1 MKSKRVEVIHGEIYT
16 GITKTVIE
24 ENEKEN
30 VHVRGEEALER
41 IEASCEIISISARK
55 EGGSSTYETPEQK
68 ITSLKRWEPKKRS
81 RDAFSESEN
90 YYKARKSDEISETG
104 IVCVQD
110 DPESPKMRKVELY
123 EERTNAEAHYRDAPS
138 FPKIDFATQET
149 VCDSSS
155 PKGTFVKTFQPATS
169 KGHLDLYQTEDNTFQ
184 IIKHVNKNKH
194 FGWRLL
200 LECRKALERNPSS
213 YCLGARVS
221 NHPSELLVTMPLIDG
236 NDLLE
241 FINARGYLSLNEAL
255 KIFRDVAEGIAHI
268 HSLGYA
274 HMDVALENVMI
285 EVDSNPEQQIR
296 RAIVIDLDFAIP
308 LDTETGRRHAE
319 KATNKCD
326 GEFHPLITGR
336 AMYMAPELINQ
347 RLRSLRE
354 SCNLRKA
361 DVYSLGVL
369 FYTAWY
375 CEYLSPHGDA
385 WENVKNITTDV
396 PHRDSPSLNELISD
410 MVRPDPEKRPSAMEI
425 QSRLEAMLKLGGGD
439 ENTDTPC
446 CLVH

>member
-1 MKSKRVEVIHGEIYT
+1 MLKPT
-16 GITKTVIE
+16 IE
-24 ENEKEN
+24 
-30 VHVRGEEALER
+30 
-41 IEASCEIISISARK
+41 
-55 EGGSSTYETPEQK
+55 
-68 ITSLKRWEPKKRS
+68 
-81 RDAFSESEN
+81 
-90 YYKARKSDEISETG
+90 
-104 IVCVQD
+104 
-110 DPESPKMRKVELY
+110 MR
-123 EERTNAEAHYRDAPS
+123 RP
-138 FPKIDFATQET
+138 FPKLTLRRKKLSATLRLQ
-149 VCDSSS
+149 
-155 PKGTFVKTFQPATS
+155 KGTLCGYGNLPNFDRFFRLRSWSHCLLTRVSRATSQLFLRSFFYLDRTFVKTFQPATS

-439 ENTDTPC
+439 ENTDAPC